1 MSFEKDTYRPLPKG
15 LTIKES
21 KIDGLGLHA
30 SMPHSAGTKF
40 GETHVLV
47 HSRDR
52 HEWVRTPLGGF
63 INHSN
68 NPNCFIT
75 TEAGDRTLYDLKP
88 IKKGHSFKQKNYP
101 HFKVELFKCSPFDSL
116 LIHFETQN
124 TTLDSLIHTYKS
136 CFVNR
141 EMNCS
146 SKY

>member
-1 MSFEKDTYRPLPKG
+1 MKKAFDMETYRPLPKG

-30 SMPHSAGTKF
+30 SMPHNAGTKF

-68 NPNCFIT
+68 DPNCFIT
-75 TEAGDRTLYDLKP
+75 TEAGDRTLYAIKP
-88 IKKGHSFKQKNYP
+88 IKKGDEITVFYRFKGYDGIINSDIQP
-101 HFKVELFKCSPFDSL
+101 DIGC
-116 LIHFETQN
+116 
-124 TTLDSLIHTYKS
+124 
-136 CFVNR
+136 
-141 EMNCS
+141 
-146 SKY
+146 